1 MTNQQQQQSKEEPL
15 PVEITPKIAA
25 DMLVILDY
33 IPESEEEPTAEE
45 IVAMAISYFKNQ
57 LESGET
63 QFVEGGQQ
71 APSK

>member
-1 MTNQQQQQSKEEPL
+1 MKKILVTPEGTF
-15 PVEITPKIAA
+15 EIE
-25 DMLVILDY
+25 L
-33 IPESEEEPTAEE
+33 TAEE

>member
-1 MTNQQQQQSKEEPL
+1 MTKQQQQQSKEEPL
-15 PVEITPKIAA
+15 LVEITPKIAA

-33 IPESEEEPTAEE
+33 MPESEEEPTAEE